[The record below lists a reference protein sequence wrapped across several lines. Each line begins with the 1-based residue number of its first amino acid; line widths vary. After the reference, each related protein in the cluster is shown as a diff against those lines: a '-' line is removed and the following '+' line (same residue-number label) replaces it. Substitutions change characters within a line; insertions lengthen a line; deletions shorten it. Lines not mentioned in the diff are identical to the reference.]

1 MVDASCVTQRLG
13 LALALLIAS
22 GCTDGPPRTRP
33 SLLAEPVTSCAKA
46 KPDRALHL
54 PVWDLYVVD
63 AAWEAL
69 HADVQ
74 ANVEVDAQLCL
85 DGKLEWVE
93 LELQG
98 VSGRTRDKKSFKI
111 KFTEDHELAQVG
123 FEADAHES
131 IDKVYLKA
139 FWIDQSM
146 IREALAF
153 DMWREM
159 GHQAPRHAF
168 ANLRI
173 NGNYWGLYSVV
184 EPVDSDYLRRN
195 GYPEGGHLYKGTRKH
210 GGYADFAPGRNLDL
224 AFEDKSS
231 DGEASRAD
239 LEQLAKTLQR
249 TPLDQASFE
258 RQIDPIFPLDDYM
271 DRMVWVSL
279 TRNGDAVAQ
288 NFYLYNAPRDEH
300 AFWQMIPWDSDLCMG
315 SNWRGADEAVPA
327 NLALYLDG
335 GNFFGRR
342 LTMVPGVR
350 ERYFE
355 RFRHVIDEVL
365 TQPVMLEHLER
376 RAARVRHDLAEEQAR
391 WQRNVSADEAF
402 DVIREF
408 LAERPVLLRQGLDE
422 LEVQPPDEP
431 APGDATDHTDFES
444 Q

>member
-13 LALALLIAS
+13 LAVALLIAS
-22 GCTDGPPRTRP
+22 GCTDGSPRTRP

-46 KPDRALHL
+46 KPDGTLRL

-74 ANVEVDAQLCL
+74 ADVEVDAQLCRG
-85 DGKLEWVE
+85 GKLEWVE

-98 VSGRTRDKKSFKI
+98 TSGRTRDKKSFKI

-139 FWIDQSM
+139 VWIDQSM

-159 GHQAPRHAF
+159 GHQAPRTGF

-184 EPVDSDYLRRN
+184 EPVDKDYLRRN

-210 GGYADFAPGRNLDL
+210 GGYADFAPGRDLDL

-231 DGEASRAD
+231 DGAASRAD
-239 LEQLAKTLQR
+239 LEQLARTLQR
-249 TPLDQASFE
+249 TPLEQAAFE

-271 DRMVWVSL
+271 DRMIWVSL

-288 NFYLYNAPRDEH
+288 NFYLYNALREERDD
-300 AFWQMIPWDSDLCMG
+300 WSLIVWDSDLCMG
-315 SNWRGADEAVPA
+315 SSWRNRDAVVPA
-327 NLALYLDG
+327 DVSLLLDG
-335 GNFFGRR
+335 GNYFGRR
-342 LTMVPGVR
+342 LTSVAGLR
-350 ERYFE
+350 ERYIA
-355 RFRHVIDEVL
+355 RFRQVLDEVF
-365 TQPVMLEHLER
+365 TQPVVTSHIER
-376 RAARVRHDLAEEQAR
+376 RAARVRHDLAQDQAR
-391 WQRNVSADEAF
+391 WQRNVAPEQAF
-402 DVIREF
+402 EVVREF
-408 LAERPVLLRQGLDE
+408 NRERPEILRQGLS
-422 LEVQPPDEP
+422 
-431 APGDATDHTDFES
+431 TDFGASDEGPTS
-444 Q
+444 VDDEQTGADSE